1 MTHLRT
7 LLDAAGLQRGFVTPS
22 DARNLGV
29 PPVELPKLAARGAL
43 EHCAYGL
50 YRIAG
55 YPAQPGDEYIEAV
68 LWAGGGHI
76 SHESAMAVWELA
88 DVNPRRINVTV
99 PKRVRRSGGTAYRLW
114 IAQLAQRDVDE
125 HLGIPATTPLRSV
138 IDAAAGGSDPR
149 LIEQAI
155 ENIERRRLAS
165 VGDVKEFKKSFADRA
180 VA

>member
-1 MTHLRT
+1 VTHLRT
-7 LLDAAGLQRGFVTPS
+7 LLDAAALQRGFVTPAN
-22 DARNLGV
+22 ARDLGV

-55 YPAQPGDEYIEAV
+55 YPAQPGDEYVEAV

-76 SHESAMAVWELA
+76 SHESAIAVWELA

-99 PKRVRRSGGTAYRLW
+99 PKRIRRTGGAAYRLW
-114 IAQLAQRDVDE
+114 IAELGRRDVDE
-125 HLGIPATTPLRSV
+125 HQGIPVTTPLRSV
-138 IDAAAGGSDPR
+138 VDAAAAGSDPR

-180 VA
+180 GA